1 MSSSGFASYENRG
14 EQPDHRRPSWSRR
27 GVLLI
32 NLGTP
37 DESDVPS
44 VRRYLAEFLSDPEV
58 IHLPTG
64 LGWLNGALGRLIAYF
79 HAPKSAKMYQRI
91 WSDSG
96 SPLESITADQV
107 CKLES
112 HLPDGWRVFPAMRYG
127 RPSIAQTL
135 REIEAAGVEELV
147 VIPMYPQFSG
157 PTTGTALRELYRS
170 LYRGMHRLN
179 VTTRNIWYDDGGY
192 IYAQAKLIAEYAKQ
206 HQLTPDNTM
215 LLFSAHGLPVSY
227 VKRGDPY
234 PAHVR
239 RSIDLVAQRLGWP
252 AERWVSAYQSRFGP
266 AKWLKPGTD
275 HLLAELA
282 QRGEKRVLIC
292 PISFTADC
300 LETLEELDV
309 RYRELFEDLGGD
321 LYLCPALNTHKDFID
336 ALAGLVLKGPRPVS
350 SWGEKVQPLLSIRPK
365 PDPRPANV
373 DTLVMVGV
381 SLASQIGKGR
391 GPELVHI
398 DGPRF
403 LCAKKPQHEVPD
415 ALRKICEDGQV
426 VEGFVWNTCHRF
438 EFFGWASDSA
448 CEPNECIVQR
458 IREHLFDGP
467 DSDDLQVNVL
477 CGADAWQ
484 HLVRTVSGLNSRLPG
499 DRDVVDQLQQA
510 FNVADRAGTAGPMA
524 AQLIHDAITIENR
537 LREGTDWGD
546 FDPGYCYAAMSNLVS
561 SKQLD
566 FRDRKILVI
575 GGSTTS
581 RSILS
586 ALTGRFDVSTR
597 QLTLA
602 YRGHS
607 GGQIKLLRKAIGNGK
622 RLRVGSYAEPAVL
635 KAIADADIVFFGI
648 DRDEPVLSGEQVRD
662 LRDFAARKLTV
673 VDFNTFHSTT
683 GLEAI
688 SGVTMIDA
696 EQLDESVRA
705 YADAMCALPEFARA
719 VRAAESWIVKHAPPT
734 NGDCSKPQSCH
745 GLVGEAAGESAN
757 GEATHVEDRWQRC
770 AACTG
775 RQGEL
780 VDAAGGDG
788 HD

>member
-1 MSSSGFASYENRG
+1 MSSSGFSPREDLSA
-14 EQPDHRRPSWSRR
+14 QPDHRRPSWSHR

-37 DESDVPS
+37 DQSDVPS
-44 VRRYLAEFLSDPEV
+44 VRRYLAEFLADPEV
-58 IHLPTG
+58 IHLPNG
-64 LGWLNGALGRLIAYF
+64 MGWLNGALGRLIACF
-79 HAPKSAKMYQRI
+79 RAPKSARMYQRI

-96 SPLESITADQV
+96 SPLGSITADQV
-107 CKLES
+107 RQLEA

-157 PTTGTALRELYRS
+157 PTTGTALRELYGS

-234 PAHVR
+234 PDHVR

-252 AERWVSAYQSRFGP
+252 SERWVSAYQSRFGP
-266 AKWLKPGTD
+266 AKWLTPGTD
-275 HLLAELA
+275 CMLAELA
-282 QRGEKRVLIC
+282 GQGEKRVLIC

-309 RYRELFEDLGGD
+309 RYRELFEGLGGD
-321 LYLCPALNTHKDFID
+321 LYLCPALNTHKDFIA

-350 SWGEKVQPLLSIRPK
+350 SWGEKVQPLLSVKPK
-365 PDPRPANV
+365 PDLRPANV

-381 SLASQIGKGR
+381 SLASQMGKGR
-391 GPELVHI
+391 GPQLVHI

-403 LCAKKPQHEVPD
+403 LCVKKSQHVVPD
-415 ALRKICEDGQV
+415 ALRNICKDGQV
-426 VEGFVWNTCHRF
+426 EEGFVWNTCHRF
-438 EFFGWASDSA
+438 EFYGWASDSG
-448 CEPNECIVQR
+448 CEADGCIVQR
-458 IREHLFDGP
+458 IREHLFDACDP
-467 DSDDLQVNVL
+467 DDLLVNVL

-499 DRDVVDQLQQA
+499 DRDIVDQLQQA
-510 FNVADRAGTAGPMA
+510 FNVADRAGTAGPMTT
-524 AQLIHDAITIENR
+524 QLIHDAITIENR
-537 LREGTDWGD
+537 LREETDWGN
-546 FDPGYCYAAMSNLVS
+546 FDPGYCFAAMFNLVG

-566 FRDRKILVI
+566 LRDQKILVI

-607 GGQIKLLRKAIGNGK
+607 GGQIKLLRKSIGNGK

-648 DRDEPVLSGEQVRD
+648 DRNEPVLSGEQVRD

-683 GLEAI
+683 GFETI
-688 SGVTMIDA
+688 FGVTMIDA
-696 EQLDESVRA
+696 EQLDESVQA

-719 VRAAESWIVKHAPPT
+719 VRAAESWIVKHAPPM
-734 NGDCSKPQSCH
+734 NGDCSKPQTCH

-757 GEATHVEDRWQRC
+757 RNATQVADRWRRC
-770 AACTG
+770 AVCTG
-775 RQGEL
+775 RRGEL
-780 VDAAGGDG
+780 VDASEGDC